1 MTQNIILKLI
11 LIDIFPSVE
20 EIEHNSNN
28 EEVSIIFQGLNIFHN
43 LKDLLTSKKV
53 IYINKPIP
61 KNNSLILSLVQS
73 INILAIGL
81 LTIKSGKQWVTFSYQ
96 NKNKTMSPNL
106 VKNLIN
112 CIKINI
118 SCEII
123 FNNMDYYNNINV
135 YNINKTFRNNYS
147 KETKKIIIQNKYSK
161 NPNKK
166 KYNSK
171 SINKNNSSQEKY
183 IINGYTFNGRNTFN
197 FTMRNKNLIL
207 KSKKENLLKSISSFS
222 TLSGDTKKFY
232 LNSSLSLSNN
242 KYIRNSTYEEQNK
255 MYSTIRQ
262 KFSDYNKNNYSL
274 LEQSCN
280 EFEIEPKIEVK
291 EELNLLKKN
300 KTIYELKHET
310 FQKKQKSC
318 NTLKIMNNKSNIKHK
333 RNNNNQIELI
343 KLKKNDSIKKISINN
358 KNSNI
363 VNKVHTFQRKK
374 SNNNF
379 DYDKNNNNYYFS
391 IDRNNLYNM
400 SSTSLNS
407 YFKKNSLETSINNY
421 DNNDITEKKSWN
433 NINNLNFNKITNSFV
448 FNSNKQLNSNLSD
461 NNLYERNQTIE
472 NINNLS
478 LENNNFHKLK
488 EDFILL
494 YNNEYV
500 KNIKDDLIKLEIELF
515 VEKME
520 ELSKEYHIQISDK
533 LLEYHIQKN
542 KFNQYLSKFLQINK
556 LYNKLQIIKVN
567 YEIKRKRKNNNNKIF
582 IKQNKDFF
590 DTNHNEIKIYKILWK
605 NKNNLPNEAENKVKL
620 KELLNLILNKEYIKE
635 NNIINDNKNS
645 NKINKILERNKTF
658 DGQYILK
665 PNIAQKNE
673 KNKSN
678 FGHLNLINSY
688 SCDISNDNKP
698 DIYNKNNSRFKSHI
712 FSPFIRI
719 NNFKPKIIDNKSN
732 FYNKFN

>member
-11 LIDIFPSVE
+11 LIDIFPSIE

-28 EEVSIIFQGLNIFHN
+28 EEISIIFQGLNIFHN

-81 LTIKSGKQWVTFSYQ
+81 LTIKYGKQWVTFSYQ